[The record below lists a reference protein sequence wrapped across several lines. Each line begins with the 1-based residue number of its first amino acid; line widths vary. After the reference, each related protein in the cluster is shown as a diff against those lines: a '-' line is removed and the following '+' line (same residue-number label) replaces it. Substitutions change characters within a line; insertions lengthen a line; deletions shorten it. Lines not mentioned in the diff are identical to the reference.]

1 MKFSALTLA
10 PLLALPLAQATI
22 TPTSPDGS
30 TTVKVGDTIEALWTA
45 DSTDGWT
52 DVEIQLMTGDNLAM
66 VPLAT
71 VATGIDGTSSTSFSF
86 VAPDV
91 SPYSKIYFLQFT
103 NGGNMTDATWTTR
116 FTIAGADGSTTE
128 PTNSTDFHGQTVEWG
143 TGQLLSSVSSS
154 SNSSSSSTE
163 ANSTSASAVAAA
175 VTTSASSSSSSS
187 SSSASSESPSA
198 SSASPE
204 SAAASNSTTHS
215 ASSANASS
223 GSSTSSG
230 SRVQVGLV
238 SVFIASALGLA
249 ALV

>member
-1 MKFSALTLA
+1 MKFSAWTLA

-66 VPLAT
+66 VSLAT
-71 VATGIDGTSSTSFSF
+71 VATGIDGTSATSFSF

-91 SPYSKIYFLQFT
+91 SQYSKIYFLQFT
-103 NGGNMTDATWTTR
+103 NGGNMTGATWTTR

-143 TGQLLSSVSSS
+143 TGQLLSSVSASS
-154 SNSSSSSTE
+154 SNSSSSSSE

-175 VTTSASSSSSSS
+175 VTASASSSSS

-198 SSASPE
+198 SSGSSE
-204 SAAASNSTTHS
+204 SAAASNPTTHS